1 MQTIATGSQTP
12 GAAEQA
18 TAEPVSESQ
27 RIVSLDVLRGFA
39 LLGILFINLP
49 SMAMISAART
59 SPYAYLDATASDVR
73 IWGALS
79 VLADGKFMAIF
90 SMLFGAGTF
99 LMADRLDRSGTP
111 AWPAYGRRLLFLFV
125 VGMAHAYLLWHGDIL
140 VSYAICGATV
150 FLFRKCGSRTLILC
164 AGIFFVIGM
173 VTTVESGRAVG
184 FAFRQLPEIFPTEVS
199 PQAETLAF
207 RGRFMAQLPMRASYS
222 FASQTVGFAISS
234 YWRIVAAMLLGIA
247 LIKGGYF
254 APGRKSVFFGKVA
267 LVAGL
272 QIGIALAVCS
282 VASLFYIGWDSYYG
296 LLAYELGN
304 YLSSIPC
311 ALGWIGAILLLMATG
326 ARAWLAHW
334 VAPLGRMAF
343 TNYLLQTIIGTTIF
357 YGHGLGMFGKVHRAS
372 LLLIAIGIW
381 LFQLVLS
388 AWWMSRFRFGPL
400 EWLWR
405 GFTYKKLPPIRRA
418 VPA

>member
-1 MQTIATGSQTP
+1 MQTISTGPQTP
-12 GAAEQA
+12 RAAEQVG
-18 TAEPVSESQ
+18 AEPVGESQ

-59 SPYAYLDATASDVR
+59 SPYAGLDATASDIW

-99 LMADRLDRSGTP
+99 LMTDRLDRSGTP
-111 AWPAYGRRLLFLFV
+111 AWPAYGRRLLFLFA
-125 VGMAHAYLLWHGDIL
+125 VGMAHAYLLWDGDIL

-150 FLFRKCGSRTLILC
+150 FLFRRCSARTLTLC
-164 AGIFFVIGM
+164 AGVFFVIGM
-173 VTTVESGRAVG
+173 VTTVQSGRVVNFASG
-184 FAFRQLPEIFPTEVS
+184 FLPELLSTRIS

-207 RGRFMAQLPMRASYS
+207 RGGFITQLPVRANFS
-222 FASQTVGFAISS
+222 FMIQTVGFAVSS

-247 LIKGGYF
+247 FLKEGYF
-254 APGRKSVFFGKVA
+254 APGRKSVVFGRVA

-272 QIGIALAVCS
+272 QIGIALAVCG
-282 VASLFYIGWDSYYG
+282 VASLFYIGWDSYSG
-296 LLAYELGN
+296 FLAYQLGN

-311 ALGWIGAILLLMATG
+311 ALGWVGAILLLMATG
-326 ARAWLAHW
+326 ARTWLVSW

-343 TNYLLQTIIGTTIF
+343 TNYLLQTIIGTAIF

-381 LFQLVLS
+381 LLQLILS

-405 GFTYKKLPPIRRA
+405 GFTYKKLPLLRRA
-418 VPA
+418 VLN

>member
-1 MQTIATGSQTP
+1 MQTITAGSQTP

-18 TAEPVSESQ
+18 TAEPVGESQ

-49 SMAMISAART
+49 SMAMISAARA
-59 SPYAYLDATASDVR
+59 SPYAYLDATASDVW

-111 AWPAYGRRLLFLFV
+111 AWPAYCRRLLFLFA

-140 VSYAICGATV
+140 VSYAICGVTV
-150 FLFRKCGSRTLILC
+150 FLLRKCSARTLILC
-164 AGIFFVIGM
+164 AGIFFVIGL
-173 VTTVESGRAVG
+173 VTTVESGRVVN
-184 FAFRQLPEIFPTEVS
+184 FVVRYLPEIFPAEVS

-207 RGRFMAQLPMRASYS
+207 RGGIIAQLPMRARYFSMI
-222 FASQTVGFAISS
+222 QTVGFAVSS
-234 YWRIVAAMLLGIA
+234 YWRIVPAMLLGIA
-247 LIKGGYF
+247 FLKAGYF
-254 APGRKSVFFGKVA
+254 APGKKSVVFGRVA

-272 QIGIALAVCS
+272 CVGIVLALLGI
-282 VASLFYIGWDSYYG
+282 VARAGVGWDRNFGS
-296 LLAYELGN
+296 LVYELGN

-311 ALGWIGAILLLMATG
+311 ALGWVGAILLLMATG
-326 ARAWLAHW
+326 ARSWLVSW

-343 TNYLLQTIIGTTIF
+343 TNYLLQTIIGTAIF

-381 LFQLVLS
+381 LFQLVMS

-418 VPA
+418 VLN

>member
-12 GAAEQA
+12 GAVEQA
-18 TAEPVSESQ
+18 TAEPVGESQ

-39 LLGILFINLP
+39 LLGIMFINLP
-49 SMAMISAART
+49 SMAMISAARA
-59 SPYAYLDATASDVR
+59 SPYAYLDATASDVW

-99 LMADRLDRSGTP
+99 LMADRLDRSGVP
-111 AWPAYGRRLLFLFV
+111 AWPAYCRRLLFLFV
-125 VGMAHAYLLWHGDIL
+125 VGMAHAYLLWYGDIL
-140 VSYAICGATV
+140 VSYAICGVIV
-150 FLFRKCGSRTLILC
+150 FLFRRCGVRTLILC
-164 AGIFFVIGM
+164 AGIVFLIGL
-173 VTTVESGRAVG
+173 VTTVESGHVVDFFGR
-184 FAFRQLPEIFPTEVS
+184 FLPEIFLAEVS
-199 PQAETLAF
+199 PQAETLAS
-207 RGRFMAQLPMRASYS
+207 RGGFAAQLPVRAGYS
-222 FASQTVGFAISS
+222 FAMQTVGFATLSF
-234 YWRIVAAMLLGIA
+234 WRILTAMLLGIA
-247 LIKGGYF
+247 LLKAGSFVPGKRSAAF
-254 APGRKSVFFGKVA
+254 AKTA
-267 LVAGL
+267 LIAGL
-272 QIGIALAVCS
+272 SIGIVLTILGIAARFS
-282 VASLFYIGWDSYYG
+282 TGWGSYHG
-296 LLAYELGN
+296 LLVYEIGE

-311 ALGWIGAILLLMATG
+311 ALGWMGAVLLLMATG
-326 ARAWLAHW
+326 ARTWLVSW

-343 TNYLLQTIIGTTIF
+343 TNYLLQTIIGTAIF

-381 LFQLVLS
+381 LFQLVMS

-418 VPA
+418 VLN